1 MSINLNIEQLNIGE
15 VVSIKYGQTMTEA
28 DIIVPDIKPDILK
41 ILDISGDVCI
51 KQHVMQNDR
60 AYVQGV
66 VKINILYVPDGD
78 VVGKIKSLST
88 SQEFNHSIDIVGA
101 TPDMQIFAEAEG
113 ESYDFSLINSRK
125 INVRAVVGIGVK
137 VTKAQEVKIAT
148 GADKNIQIKTEKI
161 MISSSTDGKTEQII
175 IREQTELPS
184 GKPSIGEILKM
195 RATGVST
202 EVQMIDGK
210 AIAKGQVKLAILYC
224 AEDETESI
232 QYLENVLPFS
242 EVFDVPGA
250 VEDMEGEVEYS
261 IADVYSEIREDSD
274 GEPRCVGVECVID
287 AYIKGTETVE
297 LPSISD
303 AYALCGNVKITREG
317 YNIEQLID
325 NLTAQ
330 ISHKDIVKIQSTLPK
345 PTQIYDVCSEA
356 KVNKI
361 TVENSCINVHGS
373 VVTHI
378 LYLTDDDST
387 PVASIEHSS
396 EFTHT
401 LESSKITNDCAC
413 DAKIFV
419 DHVSYNMSGDDEIEL
434 RLVICLGVKI
444 VKTGRCEV
452 VTEIE
457 VIENECLEKCSSI
470 IIYFVQPGDTL
481 WNIAR
486 RYHTTVKDIMEMNCL
501 ENDKLNIGQQI
512 KMCRI

>member
-148 GADKNIQIKTEKI
+148 GADEDKNIQIKTEKI

-274 GEPRCVGVECVID
+274 GEPRCVGV
-287 AYIKGTETVE
+287 
-297 LPSISD
+297 
-303 AYALCGNVKITREG
+303 
-317 YNIEQLID
+317 
-325 NLTAQ
+325 
-330 ISHKDIVKIQSTLPK
+330 
-345 PTQIYDVCSEA
+345 
-356 KVNKI
+356 
-361 TVENSCINVHGS
+361 
-373 VVTHI
+373 
-378 LYLTDDDST
+378 
-387 PVASIEHSS
+387 
-396 EFTHT
+396 
-401 LESSKITNDCAC
+401 
-413 DAKIFV
+413 
-419 DHVSYNMSGDDEIEL
+419 
-434 RLVICLGVKI
+434 
-444 VKTGRCEV
+444 
-452 VTEIE
+452 
-457 VIENECLEKCSSI
+457 
-470 IIYFVQPGDTL
+470 
-481 WNIAR
+481 
-486 RYHTTVKDIMEMNCL
+486 
-501 ENDKLNIGQQI
+501 
-512 KMCRI
+512 